1 MGGGVPIQ
9 ASLLF
14 NVLGVLVRALFAQFR
29 EAAAAVL
36 FYSFLIFSFLT
47 PSITLFS
54 FFFLRGAY
62 LLYLNQQLCCE
73 VHCGLHLHMGVRTL
87 NGHSDLDG
95 AGTE

>member
-54 FFFLRGAY
+54 FFFARCLSLVSKSAIVLRGS
-62 LLYLNQQLCCE
+62 LWFTSS
-73 VHCGLHLHMGVRTL
+73 HG
-87 NGHSDLDG
+87 
-95 AGTE
+95 GTDT